1 MLRQTNTVEGDLK
14 MDWDVIWK
22 SVLIIIVGIL
32 LIRFSGRRSISQM
45 TISQTVIMISIGTL
59 LIQPVSGKNLW
70 GTFGIAAILIFTLL
84 VIEYIQLKWDRAES
98 FFTGRAKVVIE
109 NGQLDVQT
117 LQKLKLSVDKLEMRL
132 RQQGISSIQDVK
144 WATVEPSGQLGYLLK
159 DKSQPATKGEVA
171 ELKEMI
177 EGILKGNQS
186 YPSPQPA
193 QTEASNLFSEIKH
206 KHQPEPPQQLN

>member
-1 MLRQTNTVEGDLK
+1 
-14 MDWDVIWK
+14 MDWNVIWK

-70 GTFGIAAILIFTLL
+70 GTFGIAAILIITLQL
-84 VIEYIQLKWDRAES
+84 IEYIQLKWDKAES
-98 FFTGRAKVVIE
+98 FFTGRAKVIIE

-117 LQKLKLSVDKLEMRL
+117 LKKLKLSVDKLEMRL
-132 RQQGISSIQDVK
+132 RQQGISTIQDVK

-159 DKSQPATKGEVA
+159 DNRQPATKGEVA

-177 EGILKGNQS
+177 EGILKINQS
-186 YPSPQPA
+186 DPNPLPA
-193 QTEASNLFSEIKH
+193 QSTESNLFSEIKG
-206 KHQPEPPQQLN
+206 KHQPEHSQQLD